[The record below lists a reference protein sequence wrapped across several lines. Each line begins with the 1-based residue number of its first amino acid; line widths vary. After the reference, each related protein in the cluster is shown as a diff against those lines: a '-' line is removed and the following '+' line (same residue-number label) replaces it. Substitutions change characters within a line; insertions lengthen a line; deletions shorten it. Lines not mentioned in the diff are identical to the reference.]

1 MADASVEGRV
11 SAGFLGR
18 QVALWRGGGGGLR
31 LVAYLGACPDSRGL
45 LKPPSAEPAQIVVW
59 FEASRLG
66 WTGVVLAL
74 RSGRDGAMSAPAS

>member
-18 QVALWRGGGGGLR
+18 QVALWGAGLR
-31 LVAYLGACPDSRGL
+31 LGSHLGACPDCRGL